1 MTTTTQP
8 VKETRYA
15 FGDTPAL
22 QFRAAGDD
30 SSPGTIRWLAPVFEV
45 LSEDFGGYREL
56 VLPSACTRTMG
67 RPLQIAQYNHTTLLA
82 SRRGGTLRA
91 QVTAAGCEFEADLAA
106 TSTGQHVAVM
116 ADRGDLTG
124 ASFSFMVKSPSY
136 WASYANLRDE
146 GIAGT
151 PISMRV
157 GDQDMDG
164 TVDDDCL
171 VRVFTEIAIYE
182 SGPVDMPAFPES
194 VVSRAR
200 AGAAAELAGQ
210 RGIPQDELVAAMQA
224 RSLGEVLRPRAG
236 RSMTVAR
243 ALARPRYAAAR

>member
-1 MTTTTQP
+1 MSDTA
-8 VKETRYA
+8 VRETRYLPDVSTGLA
-15 FGDTPAL
+15 
-22 QFRAAGDD
+22 FRAAEGAAG
-30 SSPGTIRWLAPVFEV
+30 PGTIRWLAPVFEV
-45 LSEDFGGYREL
+45 LSEDFGGFREL

-67 RPLQIAQYNHTTLLA
+67 RPVQIAQYNHTTLLA

-91 QVTAAGCEFEADLAA
+91 AVTAAGCEFEADLADTA
-106 TSTGQHVAVM
+106 TGQHVAVM

-136 WASYANLRDE
+136 WASFANLRDE

-151 PISMRV
+151 PITMRV

-164 TVDDDCL
+164 AVADDCL
-171 VRVFTEIAIYE
+171 IRVFTEIAIYE

-210 RGIPQDELVAAMQA
+210 RGLPAGELIAAMQS
-224 RSLGEVLRPRAG
+224 RSLGEVLAPRKG
-236 RSMTVAR
+236 RSTTVAR
-243 ALARPRYAAAR
+243 ELARPRYAAAR